1 MMCSKLLKHK
11 PEQKQGRF
19 YQASERGFQAVIDF
33 YARTLQFVLR
43 FQGTTLLVAV
53 ATLALTVFLFIVIP
67 KGFFPIQ
74 DAGVIQGVSEAA
86 QSISFPEMSNE
97 QQQLSKIILQDPDVD
112 NLSSFIG
119 VDGTNTTL
127 NSGRIL
133 INLKPLSVR
142 KSSASDVIRRLQP
155 KLAQRLTFLSMQARG
170 GAAWPCFVL
179 PNVLLFIQL
188 NKHSLGSSPMA
199 APVRK
204 FAQPIAKH
212 LLSDLDLSVEALR
225 ELLDLAG
232 QMKRAPTRFA
242 KTLAG
247 RYLSL
252 LFEKPSLRT
261 RLTFELAIKQLGGD
275 AVNYAGPIGER
286 EPVKDVARNLE
297 RWTQGIVARV
307 FAQSTIEELAKWSHV
322 PVINALSDRYHPCQ
336 ILADMLTL
344 QERFG
349 KIEGLKLAFVGDGN
363 NVAHSLM
370 LTAGR
375 LGIEVAIATPPG
387 YGPDAGIVAQASE
400 MGSITVTED
409 VAEALDGA
417 DAVYT
422 DVWTSMGQEAESA
435 ERQRAFAP
443 YQVNAELFARAK
455 PEAIFLHCL
464 PAKRGEEVTDQVM
477 ESPRSAVFDQAENR
491 LHAQKALLAM
501 LLR

>member
-1 MMCSKLLKHK
+1 
-11 PEQKQGRF
+11 
-19 YQASERGFQAVIDF
+19 
-33 YARTLQFVLR
+33 
-43 FQGTTLLVAV
+43 
-53 ATLALTVFLFIVIP
+53 
-67 KGFFPIQ
+67 
-74 DAGVIQGVSEAA
+74 
-86 QSISFPEMSNE
+86 
-97 QQQLSKIILQDPDVD
+97 
-112 NLSSFIG
+112 
-119 VDGTNTTL
+119 
-127 NSGRIL
+127 
-133 INLKPLSVR
+133 
-142 KSSASDVIRRLQP
+142 
-155 KLAQRLTFLSMQARG
+155 
-170 GAAWPCFVL
+170 
-179 PNVLLFIQL
+179 
-188 NKHSLGSSPMA
+188 MA

-225 ELLDLAG
+225 QLLDLAA

-242 KTLAG
+242 KTLSG
-247 RYLSL
+247 RNLSL

-307 FAQSTIEELAKWSHV
+307 FAQSTIEELAQWSHV

-344 QERFG
+344 QEHFG
-349 KIEGLKLAFVGDGN
+349 RLDGLKLAFVGDGN

-375 LGIEVAIATPPG
+375 LGVEVAVTTPLG
-387 YGPDAGIVAQASE
+387 YRPDAGIVAQARE
-400 MGSITVTED
+400 TGSITVTQD

-435 ERQRAFAP
+435 ERRRAFAP
-443 YQVNAELFARAK
+443 YQVNSELFALAK

-477 ESPRSAVFDQAENR
+477 ESPQSAVFDQAENR
-491 LHAQKALLAM
+491 LHAQKALLVM